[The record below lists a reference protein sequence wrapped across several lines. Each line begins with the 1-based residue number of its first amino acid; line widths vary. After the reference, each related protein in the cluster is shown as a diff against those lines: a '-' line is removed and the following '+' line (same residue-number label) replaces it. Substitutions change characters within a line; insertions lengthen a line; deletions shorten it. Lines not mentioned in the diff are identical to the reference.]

1 MIVGNYLNLD
11 WAIVQSSQTSSDPLA
26 VKVTVTDPSTA
37 TIVQHTTLQK
47 GKFGFT
53 SAAPGE
59 HLICVA
65 ADSLGSQSRML
76 RFDLF
81 IDMGEQAA
89 DYVELAKVEH
99 LSAIEI
105 EVRKLND
112 KLKQIR
118 LEQEFQSKREILF
131 RDTSESTNSRVMWWA
146 FAECATLLAVGAWQF
161 MVMRKFFKSKKMA

>member
-1 MIVGNYLNLD
+1 MKSTHI
-11 WAIVQSSQTSSDPLA
+11 STDPLN
-26 VKVTVTDPSTA
+26 VRVTVTDPSQK
-37 TIVQHTTLQK
+37 TIVEHLTQEK

-53 SAAPGE
+53 SASPGE
-59 HLICVA
+59 HLICVRI
-65 ADSLGSQSRML
+65 DSLASQTRTL

-81 IDMGEQAA
+81 IDMGEQAE

-112 KLKQIR
+112 KLKAIR
-118 LEQEFQSKREILF
+118 QEQEYQSTREILF
-131 RDTSESTNSRVMWWA
+131 RDTSESTNSRVLWWA
-146 FAECATLLAVGAWQF
+146 LAECAILAAVGAWQF